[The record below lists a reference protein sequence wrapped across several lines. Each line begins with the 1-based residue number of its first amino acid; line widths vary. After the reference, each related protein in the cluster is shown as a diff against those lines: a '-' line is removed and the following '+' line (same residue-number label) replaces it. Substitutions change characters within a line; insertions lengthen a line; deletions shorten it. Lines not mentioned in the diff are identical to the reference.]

1 MDKNEILNSDCD
13 VRVSVARNP
22 NTPVDVLME
31 LARIA
36 TLLYAVEWHV
46 IPTPPSMCSLNWK
59 RTATGLSA
67 VMQHVIPICP
77 SMCSQN

>member
-1 MDKNEILNSDCD
+1 MDKNEVLNSDCD

-31 LARIA
+31 LAKDSDIVVRRRVA
-36 TLLYAVEWHV
+36 CNSN
-46 IPTPPSMCSLNWK
+46 TPVDVLIELE